1 LEENTEVDTKIKN
14 KDLMKCEISIDG
26 LNLQEKKEEYG
37 TEQQR
42 LLDEYDEDHLSM
54 KSPQVARVLFWRF
67 FIFL

>member
-1 LEENTEVDTKIKN
+1 
-14 KDLMKCEISIDG
+14 MKCEISIDG